1 MVSSSDSFF
10 LVAEL
15 AKSTLIILAL
25 VRFPAISKVFRVR
38 VEGSKNKL
46 AMLMSSSEARNCV
59 Y

>member
-25 VRFPAISKVFRVR
+25 VRFPVITRMQNAV
-38 VEGSKNKL
+38 
-46 AMLMSSSEARNCV
+46 MLINAQLR
-59 Y
+59 